1 MNFEVVCV
9 QPELW
14 TELLSS
20 FAIFYTHLSN
30 YFSLVK
36 KKLIMNTVGGN
47 QEASTAFCL
56 LLRLLTLRCTVKQ
69 MQLLLDH
76 PDSPYIRGIGFL
88 YLRYAGDPKT
98 VYDWIEPYLY
108 DDEPIDVTA
117 NSNKNNNRR
126 HQKEPETIGDFVR
139 KLFSER
145 DFYGTMLPRLPIHI
159 ERDIQVKLLLAE
171 KIQNRAKKHLS
182 NSETMKYFQTLGSHV
197 MALYG
202 DEENPTTWYE
212 AVVDRVITR
221 NEETGQPLKTPKFVV
236 TFPEYGNTEVVTLG
250 EMEMKGVPLDPVG
263 VSRDPSQDREEESYK
278 GRGGNDR
285 DRGRGYG
292 GRDRYDDH
300 HRSSERSGKNDLY
313 DEVRRREQASVTSN
327 HDRPRKSST
336 APVGRNNHQPKSQQQ
351 RDTSSHSS
359 EERNAP
365 VAASAPQ
372 KRSAEEIAAIQEKK
386 RKLMAKYG

>member
-1 MNFEVVCV
+1 
-9 QPELW
+9 
-14 TELLSS
+14 
-20 FAIFYTHLSN
+20 
-30 YFSLVK
+30 
-36 KKLIMNTVGGN
+36 
-47 QEASTAFCL
+47 
-56 LLRLLTLRCTVKQ
+56 

-76 PDSPYIRGIGFL
+76 SDSPYIRGIGFL
-88 YLRYAGDPKT
+88 YLRYAGDPTT

-108 DDEPIDVTA
+108 DDEPIDVAA

-126 HQKEPETIGDFVR
+126 LRKEPETIGDFVR

-182 NSETMKYFQTLGSHV
+182 NSETMKYFQTLGSRV

-212 AVVDRVITR
+212 GVIDRVVTR

-263 VSRDPSQDREEESYK
+263 ASIDHSQDREEKSYK
-278 GRGGNDR
+278 GGGSYDR

-292 GRDRYDDH
+292 GRGRYDDH
-300 HRSSERSGKNDLY
+300 HRSSGRSGKNDLY
-313 DEVRRREQASVTSN
+313 DEVLRREQASVTASGH
-327 HDRPRKSST
+327 HDKPRKSST
-336 APVGRNNHQPKSQQQ
+336 APVGRNIHQPKSQQQ
-351 RDTSSHSS
+351 RETYSHST
-359 EERNAP
+359 EERTAP
-365 VAASAPQ
+365 AAASAPK
-372 KRSAEEIAAIQEKK
+372 KRSADDIAAIQEKK